1 MYEILINYNTLP
13 QTILYYI
20 FLISFFDF
28 FLVLLFGNKSRWF
41 QLHCLTNIYICKLV
55 YNDIFSVLN
64 QPTHSLNLLVDRGS
78 AYTCIVLHLYH
89 CFMFPITPMD
99 KFHHCLFVF
108 FGAIPMLLYWKGPFM
123 QLTMFFTCGLP
134 GAIDYFTLCLVKHN
148 YILKLEQKNMSS
160 LINNYLRF
168 PGTIFSTTICYIG
181 YMENITNYHP
191 IFVGYGIFLIYF
203 NGAYFSKLA
212 IENNILHRLK
222 H

>member
-1 MYEILINYNTLP
+1 
-13 QTILYYI
+13 
-20 FLISFFDF
+20 
-28 FLVLLFGNKSRWF
+28 
-41 QLHCLTNIYICKLV
+41 
-55 YNDIFSVLN
+55 
-64 QPTHSLNLLVDRGS
+64 
-78 AYTCIVLHLYH
+78 
-89 CFMFPITPMD
+89 
-99 KFHHCLFVF
+99 
-108 FGAIPMLLYWKGPFM
+108 
-123 QLTMFFTCGLP
+123 
-134 GAIDYFTLCLVKHN
+134 
-148 YILKLEQKNMSS
+148 MSS